1 MKISS
6 EYWVGYVNSHTKLR
20 RVAANKMADFLYKNK
35 TASVE
40 EIAAF
45 AYALICKYGEAS
57 AALACEMYD
66 SVAAAQANAAQY
78 TPAEPAKF
86 ASMDE
91 VAKAVQ
97 GAAKRSDTLIP
108 SVVGRFVKQA
118 GADTILQNAARDGA
132 QFAWIPRGDTCA
144 FCITLASRGWQY
156 ISKRAMKNG
165 HAEHI
170 HANCDCEYAIRFS
183 EKDNVE
189 GYDPEYYKDLYYNSD
204 VGAKP
209 KDKINFLRRELYKE
223 NKDRINAQKRAAY
236 ARRMENE
243 ESTKRRKALEQRTLV
258 ELGMASSNDYRKRID
273 MLTGD
278 IKESRAI
285 SQCAKEILD
294 HRSGTFF
301 EDLAFYDTENNKIV
315 INKSYDYYENGI
327 SACKPNKKMRA
338 MINSAEE
345 YSVIGI
351 HNHPKSGAPSVADLI
366 NARERRYKYGI
377 VLCHNGG
384 IYKFRVSSDFSDEW
398 KAEFYLAKLEQ
409 AVYNKNQEKIKD
421 SLTNLKEIG
430 IHMEVN

>member
-108 SVVGRFVKQA
+108 SVVGRLVKQA
-118 GADTILQNAARDGA
+118 GADTVLQNAARDGA

-156 ISKRAMKNG
+156 ISKKAMKKG

-223 NKDRINAQKRAAY
+223 NKDLINAQKRAAY
-236 ARRMENE
+236 NRTDRQLLRLARDGNTFVVKSEKLYAYSKKIQPINGYTDIVGHGDPLSMVFIDANGNE
-243 ESTKRRKALEQRTLV
+243 TNVTAAEFGKILEEGGFYTGGNIRLIACQTGKEPAIVAHYLADKFNVNVMAPTEVVNVDFEGNMILADDEEDAKMNIETGKWVVIKPRQKNDLHRTL
-258 ELGMASSNDYRKRID
+258 
-273 MLTGD
+273 
-278 IKESRAI
+278 
-285 SQCAKEILD
+285 
-294 HRSGTFF
+294 
-301 EDLAFYDTENNKIV
+301 
-315 INKSYDYYENGI
+315 
-327 SACKPNKKMRA
+327 
-338 MINSAEE
+338 
-345 YSVIGI
+345 
-351 HNHPKSGAPSVADLI
+351 
-366 NARERRYKYGI
+366 
-377 VLCHNGG
+377 
-384 IYKFRVSSDFSDEW
+384 
-398 KAEFYLAKLEQ
+398 
-409 AVYNKNQEKIKD
+409 
-421 SLTNLKEIG
+421 
-430 IHMEVN
+430 